1 MMMVSLEGRS
11 LFRPKEVAIR
21 LFGDFGDTNRKR
33 IYRWIETGMIKAIKD
48 SRVYFI
54 PKSEI
59 ERIEKAIYPYANDKD
74 RKALVQFHEKE
85 LIKAL
90 K

>member
-21 LFGDFGDTNRKR
+21 LFGDFGDVNRKR
-33 IYRWIETGMIKAIKD
+33 IYRWIRTGKIKSIKD

-54 PKSEI
+54 PKNEI
-59 ERIEKAIYPYANDKD
+59 LRIESEMEMAD
-74 RKALVQFHEKE
+74 
-85 LIKAL
+85 
-90 K
+90 

>member
-1 MMMVSLEGRS
+1 MVSLEGRT

-21 LFGDFGDTNRKR
+21 LFGDYGDCNRKR
-33 IYRWIETGMIKAIKD
+33 IYRWIHTGVIKSIKD

-59 ERIEKAIYPYANDKD
+59 LRIESEMDMAD
-74 RKALVQFHEKE
+74 
-85 LIKAL
+85 
-90 K
+90 

>member
-1 MMMVSLEGRS
+1 MVSLEGRS
-11 LFRPKEVAIR
+11 LLRPKEVAIR

-33 IYRWIETGMIKAIKD
+33 IYRWIQTGKIKSIKD

-59 ERIEKAIYPYANDKD
+59 LRIESEMEMAD
-74 RKALVQFHEKE
+74 
-85 LIKAL
+85 
-90 K
+90 

>member
-1 MMMVSLEGRS
+1 MASLEGRS
-11 LFRPKEVAIR
+11 LLRPKEVAIR

-33 IYRWIETGMIKAIKD
+33 IYRWIQTGKIKSIKD

-59 ERIEKAIYPYANDKD
+59 LRIESEMDMAD
-74 RKALVQFHEKE
+74 
-85 LIKAL
+85 
-90 K
+90 